1 MKNFKKLIKE
11 AYLGNPLNEEETS
24 KGAKKYFGVFRIGG
38 SMGQGN
44 EKLVY
49 SFAKKEDAINRAKE
63 LRSRLTPGEKSH
75 YGMRYVTRPTNVK
88 PEPVNEET
96 LKGAI
101 EKEMK
106 DNKGKFKTS
115 FPTRDLRQILN
126 TENPEDLPSS
136 VKKVL
141 DRLKKKYKINEGI
154 EGTPQYYVKYTTQ
167 DGETAKSGF
176 MSKREAIKKEEALV
190 NSGVKK
196 SAVYRIQKHVDL
208 NGKPYTID
216 TELDKEI
223 DYRKDEKGRPINEI
237 ESGDVVVY
245 NHDDHT
251 VQRIEDDELGVR
263 IYIRPNERSY
273 YGGRKDTFW
282 VKPTDIETKEEFLD
296 RMMRDQIQH
305 DEETLRRERGLEE
318 TAGTFG
324 DGVTKETKKK
334 YAEKTKELYDDG
346 EVKSD
351 DFNQL
356 GIEDKQ
362 KVIAAVTGPKLKDIL
377 SKSSSLIGRQGTRN
391 FMDESEARIN
401 EIVKGDDFRF
411 IDIKDLHFE
420 TDPDRLED
428 MKAAFGAKMGGV
440 TNREM
445 IEDAEYELRR
455 FRKEIGF
462 GNGSYSGV
470 FLPGSYDAINSKLG
484 DGPHAKKVPTPKWN
498 ERKYEQWIEDVA
510 SGGGAEFA
518 YDMAQNAKME
528 AGLIDWVKKNRL
540 GFGDVTP
547 LERIQ
552 YDIEALAES
561 VNEIGTG
568 VPKSFRNLDDM
579 SYKELVA
586 LKTATDYNKYNKENK
601 AKLKAAIKRKAEEE
615 SINEVTQKEIDD
627 IENSGNIDIAY
638 EKAMKLLNS
647 LKDTDGD
654 DITIDPDTEFKVDLK
669 HLVQKHKIEDVNEI
683 VSRLPVEEL
692 TDEALTRLR
701 DQFLT
706 TGTRPNAAEMDL
718 LKSVLDEM
726 GKRGLEESINE
737 GTCGYTP
744 DGKPRSKPAGPYLN
758 EDDIEEEVTIPG
770 STPNIEG
777 DELIGNEDLA
787 ENILKKIFGPKLNAD
802 VVTTLSK
809 EISDIIGRMT
819 EKDLKSF
826 NRDKIIAQELV
837 KGSNTNPKDLL
848 KSFIEEESDATN
860 ESKEFNFNKMIKEAL
875 TPNYLK

>member
-11 AYLGNPLNEEETS
+11 AYLGNPLNEEL
-24 KGAKKYFGVFRIGG
+24 GG
-38 SMGQGN
+38 
-44 EKLVY
+44 E
-49 SFAKKEDAINRAKE
+49 
-63 LRSRLTPGEKSH
+63 
-75 YGMRYVTRPTNVK
+75 
-88 PEPVNEET
+88 
-96 LKGAI
+96 
-101 EKEMK
+101 
-106 DNKGKFKTS
+106 
-115 FPTRDLRQILN
+115 
-126 TENPEDLPSS
+126 
-136 VKKVL
+136 
-141 DRLKKKYKINEGI
+141 
-154 EGTPQYYVKYTTQ
+154 PQYYVKYTTQ
-167 DGETAKSGF
+167 DGETAKSGL
-176 MSKREAIKKEEALV
+176 MSKEKALEKEKDLVNKSNIKKAEIW
-190 NSGVKK
+190 KT
-196 SAVYRIQKHVDL
+196 QKRYDL
-208 NGKPYTID
+208 NYKPYTIED
-216 TELDKEI
+216 KLEPEEYGISEDKKKESKGDKEI
-223 DYRKDEKGRPINEI
+223 EALEKKAEKYSKGDSRREVIQKDIGDLKFQKYNAQPGSKAYKKFFDE
-237 ESGDVVVY
+237 ES
-245 NHDDHT
+245 
-251 VQRIEDDELGVR
+251 DDEVR
-263 IYIRPNERSY
+263 VNEYGSYGSNWEKKLSQKAVHVDDDVYKKNKTQLQAAVKAYNKAESEGDIRGMELAAAAFKMLSGKSVNEESLNDRAKKYFLQKVSQ
-273 YGGRKDTFW
+273 GEIDTL
-282 VKPTDIETKEEFLD
+282 PENPKEEFLAQ
-296 RMMRDQIQH
+296 MMKDQMDH
-305 DEETLRRERGLEE
+305 DEETLRRERG
-318 TAGTFG
+318 
-324 DGVTKETKKK
+324 D
-334 YAEKTKELYDDG
+334 
-346 EVKSD
+346 
-351 DFNQL
+351 
-356 GIEDKQ
+356 
-362 KVIAAVTGPKLKDIL
+362 L

-428 MKAAFGAKMGGV
+428 MKIEFGAKMGGV

-462 GNGSYSGV
+462 GDGSYSGV

-484 DGPHAKKVPTPKWN
+484 DGPYAKKVPTPKWN

-561 VNEIGTG
+561 LNEAKMSKERLEDLIWSLENEIK
-568 VPKSFRNLDDM
+568 VWHPSSDSK
-579 SYKELVA
+579 K
-586 LKTATDYNKYNKENK
+586 K
-601 AKLKAAIKRKAEEE
+601 AMIDKLKKKLSKFE
-615 SINEVTQKEIDD
+615 SVNEVTQKEIDD
-627 IENSGNIDIAY
+627 IENSGNIDMAY
-638 EKAMKLLNS
+638 KKAMKLLNS

-758 EDDIEEEVTIPG
+758 EDDIDLNVTDDNKGEESKALDSEV
-770 STPNIEG
+770 NHMFE
-777 DELIGNEDLA
+777 EDLA
-787 ENILKKIFGPKLNAD
+787 ENTTNWSPAISQNKKDKKYYVVAIEKEKIQAIDNRGVDKTQLCKLG
-802 VVTTLSK
+802 K
-809 EISDIIGRMT
+809 EKINKRFENL
-819 EKDLKSF
+819 EKDLAENLIKEFRINEFDNPMSIDDL
-826 NRDKIIAQELV
+826 DKFCAI
-837 KGSNTNPKDLL
+837 
-848 KSFIEEESDATN
+848 N